1 MAHQNS
7 VEITTPIPS
16 IEEVGESLG
25 MDKARQQSIIQIV
38 RKADPKI
45 RYFTVK
51 PKKSGSFAI
60 KKKANGKV
68 LNSRKKSKSAAA
80 QD

>member
-25 MDKARQQSIIQIV
+25 IDKARQQSIIQIV
-38 RKADPKI
+38 KKADPKI
-45 RYFTVK
+45 RYFAVK
-51 PKKSGSFAI
+51 PKKSGSLAI
-60 KKKANGKV
+60 KKKANVKV
-68 LNSRKKSKSAAA
+68 SNPRKSKSAAA